1 MFHFSKTTLS
11 QLHIRSNTVYKNT
24 VINIIIII
32 IIIIITA
39 CSINFSAPGKTIP
52 VFFGTR

>member
-32 IIIIITA
+32 ITA

-52 VFFGTR
+52 VFFGAR